1 MNYGSFSL
9 ILLATYVIFIQEEVI
24 LIITCSLL
32 SVVLLAAAGL
42 ITKRLWSSHL
52 VSNLIRAV
60 L

>member
-42 ITKRLWSSHL
+42 ITKRLWSGHL